1 MSYWLTWSESCH
13 VGWSIFLYTENKSRV
28 RHFTWLL
35 DNSVR
40 LWTKKNNGSHCV
52 RTSLLPIKMRVS
64 FILKLVLREFLSPRF
79 FFLEGGGGG
88 WGGKTIRDGY
98 PCEVNINEKPYDE
111 YACTRPP
118 FCPRFPSTFR
128 YLQSETKSCWTV
140 FAQLKSSTLID
151 GWSILCWTE
160 KHKSQNTRCRQTN
173 MARDFDGKYTWFS
186 RDLVKLT
193 SSLPTFQK

>member
-1 MSYWLTWSESCH
+1 M
-13 VGWSIFLYTENKSRV
+13 
-28 RHFTWLL
+28 L

-79 FFLEGGGGG
+79 FFLGGGEEG

-98 PCEVNINEKPYDE
+98 PCEVNINEKSYDE

-118 FCPRFPSTFR
+118 F
-128 YLQSETKSCWTV
+128 
-140 FAQLKSSTLID
+140 
-151 GWSILCWTE
+151 
-160 KHKSQNTRCRQTN
+160 
-173 MARDFDGKYTWFS
+173 
-186 RDLVKLT
+186 
-193 SSLPTFQK
+193 

>member
-1 MSYWLTWSESCH
+1 MDE
-13 VGWSIFLYTENKSRV
+13 
-28 RHFTWLL
+28 
-35 DNSVR
+35 
-40 LWTKKNNGSHCV
+40 KNNGSHCV
-52 RTSLLPIKMRVS
+52 HTSLLPIKMRES
-64 FILKLVLREFLSPRF
+64 FILKLVLREFLGP
-79 FFLEGGGGG
+79 FFLGGGGA
-88 WGGKTIRDGY
+88 GKTTHDGY
-98 PCEVNINEKPYDE
+98 PCEVNITEKPHDE

-118 FCPRFPSTFR
+118 FCPRFPSTFK

-151 GWSILCWTE
+151 GWSILCWTA